1 MARSTKTTR
10 TSARRTP
17 EPTTKKRLGRPLGSK
32 NRAASAVNA
41 KAAPVARTT
50 RAASRKVASPAAPKL
65 SKAELEAQVIR
76 LERTITRLRKQNA
89 ELKHTART
97 ETREA
102 AEAPP
107 APVAETKRTPK
118 RGAASST
125 RRKAAAVE
133 PAAEAPAATAAAKR
147 TSSRST
153 RSKTLR
159 AAQPDVGQEP
169 SAPEGHDDEV
179 DPGE

>member
-1 MARSTKTTR
+1 MAQSTKTTR

-32 NRAASAVNA
+32 NKATSAVNA

-50 RAASRKVASPAAPKL
+50 RAASRKTASPAAPKL
-65 SKAELEAQVIR
+65 SKAELEHQLIK

-89 ELKHTART
+89 ELKQAART
-97 ETREA
+97 EARET
-102 AEAPP
+102 AEVPP
-107 APVAETKRTPK
+107 APVGEAKRTPK
-118 RGAASST
+118 RGAAPST

-147 TSSRST
+147 TSKRST
-153 RSKTLR
+153 RSKTPR
-159 AAQPDVGQEP
+159 AAGPAIEQEP
-169 SAPEGHDDEV
+169 SAPEGHDDDV
-179 DPGE
+179 DPEA